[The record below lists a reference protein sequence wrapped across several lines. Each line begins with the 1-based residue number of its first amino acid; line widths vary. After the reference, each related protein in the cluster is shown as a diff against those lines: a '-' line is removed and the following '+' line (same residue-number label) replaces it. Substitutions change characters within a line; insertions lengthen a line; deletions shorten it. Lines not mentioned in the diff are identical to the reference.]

1 MNYAM
6 SFIRPIHPQLEEVL
20 IEVATSNKIRLN
32 VAKGKEMIGQ
42 LRFYEIDEMELGESE
57 EEEEQIEEGLDEEGQ

>member
-1 MNYAM
+1 
-6 SFIRPIHPQLEEVL
+6 
-20 IEVATSNKIRLN
+20 
-32 VAKGKEMIGQ
+32 MIGQ